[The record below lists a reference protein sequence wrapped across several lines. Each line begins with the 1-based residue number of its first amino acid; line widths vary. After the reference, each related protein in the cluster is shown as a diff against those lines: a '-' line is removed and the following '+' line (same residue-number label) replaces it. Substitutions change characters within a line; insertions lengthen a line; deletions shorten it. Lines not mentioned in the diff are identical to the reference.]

1 MLQLCLGVI
10 PSPTIDSLSEPYSQ
24 KKQKLNKIQGPM
36 FIQQLFVEYSSE
48 LGALPGTDEIVL
60 MQGDRQ

>member
-1 MLQLCLGVI
+1 
-10 PSPTIDSLSEPYSQ
+10 
-24 KKQKLNKIQGPM
+24 M